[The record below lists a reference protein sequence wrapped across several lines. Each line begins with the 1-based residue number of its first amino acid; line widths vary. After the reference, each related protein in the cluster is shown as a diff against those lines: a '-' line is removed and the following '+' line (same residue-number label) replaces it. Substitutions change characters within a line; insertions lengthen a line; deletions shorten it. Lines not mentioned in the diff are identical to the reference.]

1 MLKYIC
7 TSMYADDTSLSV
19 TGSLGKNTETRI
31 NDEVQNVHDWFKE
44 NILILNVKKTEYMIY
59 KSFQH

>member
-1 MLKYIC
+1 
-7 TSMYADDTSLSV
+7 MYADDTNLSV

-44 NILILNVKKTEYMIY
+44 NISILNVKKTEYTIY